1 LKNLEIVKI
10 KIENLREVFKF
21 LLILLLGILTGE
33 ATLVFKILSNE
44 VNIYFMIIVLVGL
57 VLIYFNIV
65 GLKFVWNLMEKE
77 LNE

>member
-1 LKNLEIVKI
+1 MKNLEIVKI

>member
-1 LKNLEIVKI
+1 MKNLEIVKI

-21 LLILLLGILTGE
+21 LLILLLAVLTGE
-33 ATLVFKILSNE
+33 ATLVFKILSSE
-44 VNIYFMIIVLVGL
+44 VSIYFMVIVLVGL